1 MGGLEGVVRVVA
13 GPPPPQ
19 LSEEA
24 EEEEEERAASP
35 TRASGALALLIVPE
49 PTHGSSEVL
58 GTGSLL
64 EAWWGKGEGNAKS
77 SGEEGRV

>member
-24 EEEEEERAASP
+24 EEEEERAASP
-35 TRASGALALLIVPE
+35 TRASGPLALTSTQI
-49 PTHGSSEVL
+49 
-58 GTGSLL
+58 LL
-64 EAWWGKGEGNAKS
+64 VEQVES
-77 SGEEGRV
+77 

>member
-1 MGGLEGVVRVVA
+1 MRVVA

-19 LSEEA
+19 LSEES
-24 EEEEEERAASP
+24 EEEEEAEERAASP
-35 TRASGALALLIVPE
+35 TRASGPLALLINPE
-49 PTHGSSEVL
+49 PSHGSSEVL

>member
-1 MGGLEGVVRVVA
+1 MSGLEGVVRVVA

-35 TRASGALALLIVPE
+35 TRASGPLALQINP
-49 PTHGSSEVL
+49 G
-58 GTGSLL
+58 
-64 EAWWGKGEGNAKS
+64 A
-77 SGEEGRV
+77 